1 MERRKFIA
9 GGIVGAAALAAASCA
24 EQKPEEKKEAPAVQT
39 GGGKF
44 KWRMTTTW
52 PKNFPGLGTGANQLA
67 KYITDMSGGRLEVEV
82 FGGGEIVP
90 ALEAFDA
97 VSQGTAQMGHGAA
110 YYWKGKS
117 PATQFFAAVPF
128 GLNAQETNAWIYYG
142 GGQKL
147 WDDLYA
153 DFNLKPFLA
162 GNTGVQMGGWFNR
175 EIDSLEDMKGL
186 KMRMPGL
193 GGDVLTAIGATPKLL
208 PGGEI
213 FTALESGAIDATE
226 WVGPYN
232 DLAFGFY
239 KVARYYYYPGW
250 HEPGTALE
258 AFVNKS
264 AFDELPRD
272 LQDVVTVAC
281 QAANLDMLSEFT
293 TRNGEALATLIG
305 EHNVELKRFPD
316 DVLEALKETSEQVVG
331 DVAAADPT
339 SRKVFDSFADF
350 REKVSGWTK
359 LSETGYSLARDSD
372 DDE

>member
-1 MERRKFIA
+1 MKQNRRKFLA
-9 GGIVGAAALAAASCA
+9 GGLAGGLAGAAILASSCSP
-24 EQKPEEKKEAPAVQT
+24 EEEKKPPTPAVQT
-39 GGGKF
+39 KKTI
-44 KWRMTTTW
+44 KWRMVTTW
-52 PKNFPGLGTGANQLA
+52 PRNFPGLGTGANQLA
-67 KYITDMSGGRLEVEV
+67 KYINDMSEGSLQVEV

-90 ALEAFDA
+90 PLESFDA
-97 VSQGTAQMGHGAA
+97 VSKGTAEMGHGAA

-142 GGQKL
+142 GGQEL

-153 DFNLKPFLA
+153 EFNLKPFLA

-175 EIDSLEDMKGL
+175 EINSLDDMKGL

-213 FTALESGAIDATE
+213 FTSLQSGAIDATE

-239 KVARYYYYPGW
+239 KVAKFYYHPGW

-258 AFVNKS
+258 CFVNKQ
-264 AFDELPRD
+264 AYEALPKD
-272 LQDVVTVAC
+272 LQNIVTVAC
-281 QAANLDMLSEFT
+281 QAANNDMLAEFT
-293 TRNGEALATLIG
+293 AKNGEALGTLIN
-305 EHNVELKRFPD
+305 EHGVQLKQFPD
-316 DVLEALKETSEQVVG
+316 EVMKKLKITSQEVVA
-331 DVAAADPT
+331 DVANNDKT
-339 SRKVFDSFADF
+339 SRKIYDAFADF
-350 REKVSGWTK
+350 LGKVSGWTK
-359 LSETGYSLARDSD
+359 LSETGYSLARDS
-372 DDE
+372 